1 MGKEEYVIKKLSNKI
16 AELEKQLAEV
26 EFLFLSASEKLQ
38 KQDEEIEKLKKHES
52 EEEEHE

>member
-38 KQDEEIEKLKKHES
+38 KQDEEIAKLKKHES

>member
-26 EFLFLSASEKLQ
+26 EFLFLSTSEKLQ
-38 KQDEEIEKLKKHES
+38 KQDEEIAKLKKHES